1 MNLQEELRLTFRPG
15 VKYTNKQIKSTLK
28 YLYEIHGVKS
38 KAKAQDLK
46 LFGFNV
52 KRAIIRDENRKRV
65 EGLLIL
71 P

>member
-1 MNLQEELRLTFRPG
+1 MTLQEELRLTFRKG
-15 VKYTNKQIKSTLK
+15 VRYTNKQIKSTLK

-52 KRAIIRDENRKRV
+52 KRAIIRSEDRKRV